1 MGAELMYFE
10 IPGDDLDALTEF
22 YTRVMR
28 WTIGPR
34 AEQREDYRT
43 IETSTDKNAVGGGL
57 FKKATPDQA
66 IINYFKVDNVAG
78 AIELVESNGG
88 KVVEKRSAIPGMGF
102 FALCADPEGHIF
114 GLWQGDTDAE

>member
-28 WTIGPR
+28 WTVGPR

-43 IETSTDKNAVGGGL
+43 IETSEDQNAVGGGL
-57 FKKATPDQA
+57 FKKATPDQT
-66 IINYFKVDNVAG
+66 IINYFKVDDVKG
-78 AIELVESNGG
+78 VIGLVESNGG
-88 KVVEKRSAIPGMGF
+88 KVVEKRSAIPGLGF
-102 FALCADPEGHIF
+102 FALCADTAGNIF
-114 GLWQGDTDAE
+114 GLWQGDTEAD